1 MIAIDANILVYA
13 DREES
18 PYHVAARSLLENLV
32 YGGRPWALPWPS
44 VYSFLRVVT
53 HPTIFRP
60 PTPMAE
66 AWAGV
71 MAIMASPSV
80 RLLTETDRHAEMLGT
95 VLADASVAGN
105 LAHDAHIAALLMEH
119 GVSEILTADD
129 DFRRFPAL
137 KVTNPFLS
145 KT

>member
-1 MIAIDANILVYA
+1 MIALDANILVYA
-13 DREES
+13 RREES
-18 PYHVAARSLLENLV
+18 PHHAEARGLV
-32 YGGRPWALPWPS
+32 QGLVEGHRPWALPWPS
-44 VYSFLRVVT
+44 VYSFLRIVT

-95 VLADASVAGN
+95 VLAGASVAGN

-119 GVSEILTADD
+119 GVNEILTADD
-129 DFRRFPAL
+129 DFRRFPTL
-137 KVTNPFLS
+137 KVTNPFRR
-145 KT
+145 